1 MDQMLEQGAYLGEHE
16 RVVLLEA
23 LDEAEEVERDHVREL
38 GGGKEKR
45 LDVGVGE
52 GGYSEGHRVI
62 DTTDNNQTKLDIYT
76 QRERTQRERTQ
87 REKTQRERTQ
97 REDTK

>member
-1 MDQMLEQGAYLGEHE
+1 MRLRKWSVTMSVSWA
-16 RVVLLEA
+16 A
-23 LDEAEEVERDHVREL
+23 
-38 GGGKEKR
+38 GKEKR

-52 GGYSEGHRVI
+52 WGYSEGHRVI

-97 REDTK
+97 REKTPSEEGVVF